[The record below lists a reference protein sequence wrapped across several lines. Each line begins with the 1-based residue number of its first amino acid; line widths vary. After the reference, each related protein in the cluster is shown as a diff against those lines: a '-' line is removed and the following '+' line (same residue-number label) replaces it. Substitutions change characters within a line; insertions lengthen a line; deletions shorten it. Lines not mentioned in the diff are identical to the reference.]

1 MTWLQALSHGHHCHS
16 PTRAPPLLSV
26 CPKVGTSQA
35 CSTIDLAFRCHPR
48 PSITQESLLREVPEL
63 VSHPGQ
69 MVRVE
74 AARLGALL
82 TASVLD
88 QAEVARLDTR
98 AGEAPAAPRA
108 NGSCRLTLEPLVV
121 ACLDDL
127 VTQVR
132 AGRKGGPGYS
142 RHGVLAKDL
151 FERRAWGEQRSPEQ
165 RMGAGMSSLPVTL
178 RQCACVCGRVRSLPL
193 SRPPRPP
200 PPPMAST
207 LFFAPTHTV

>member
-1 MTWLQALSHGHHCHS
+1 MGITAIS
-16 PTRAPPLLSV
+16 PQSSPVLSV

-35 CSTIDLAFRCHPR
+35 CSTIDLAFRCQPR
-48 PSITQESLLREVPEL
+48 PSITQDSLLREVPEL

-127 VTQVR
+127 VTTGAR
-132 AGRKGGPGYS
+132 GERKEGQDIHGMVSMKRTCLRGG
-142 RHGVLAKDL
+142 HGGS
-151 FERRAWGEQRSPEQ
+151 RRAQSSAHGC
-165 RMGAGMSSLPVTL
+165 GHGLAAGHL
-178 RQCACVCGRVRSLPL
+178 RQCACVCGKCAR
-193 SRPPRPP
+193 
-200 PPPMAST
+200 
-207 LFFAPTHTV
+207 FPTAARRALLLHP